1 MTQTWLVVDADMPAD
16 VSLTLCESL
25 GCNGFFSGVPPF
37 LREIAASEAWI
48 LPHVWTETVEH
59 AQPVDIAQQS

>member
-1 MTQTWLVVDADMPAD
+1 MKQKWLVVEVGVPAD

-37 LREIAASEAWI
+37 LREVAASEAWV
-48 LPHVWTETVEH
+48 LPHVWTETVEDEV
-59 AQPVDIAQQS
+59 QVETSV

>member
-1 MTQTWLVVDADMPAD
+1 MTQTWLVVEVGVPAD

-37 LREIAASEAWI
+37 LREVAASEAWV
-48 LPHVWTETVEH
+48 LPHVWTETVEDEV
-59 AQPVDIAQQS
+59 QVETSV

>member
-1 MTQTWLVVDADMPAD
+1 MTQTWLVVEVGVPGD

-37 LREIAASEAWI
+37 LREIAASEAWV
-48 LPHVWTETVEH
+48 LPHVWTETVEDEV
-59 AQPVDIAQQS
+59 QVETSV

>member
-1 MTQTWLVVDADMPAD
+1 MKQKWLVVEVGVPAD

-37 LREIAASEAWI
+37 LREVAASEAWV
-48 LPHVWTETVEH
+48 LPHVWTETVED
-59 AQPVDIAQQS
+59 AVEVETSV

>member
-1 MTQTWLVVDADMPAD
+1 MTQKWLVVEAGVPAD

-37 LREIAASEAWI
+37 LREVAASEAWV
-48 LPHVWTETVEH
+48 LPHVWTETVADEL
-59 AQPVDIAQQS
+59 AVETSE

>member
-1 MTQTWLVVDADMPAD
+1 MTQTWLVVDADIPAD

-37 LREIAASEAWI
+37 LREIATSEAWI
-48 LPHVWTETVEH
+48 LPHVWTETIEDALPVETS
-59 AQPVDIAQQS
+59 D